1 MKIKLFAAVL
11 AATICMA
18 SVTPQAEAGSRA
30 TENFLSG
37 KESGS
42 VGSTATGD
50 KGSGTDIIAQL
61 LAAVQERKVGYVVF
75 FRIVR
80 VVRMGRVHGKQESSR
95 TLA

>member
-61 LAAVQERKVGYVVF
+61 LAAVKGGGSVKD
-75 FRIVR
+75 
-80 VVRMGRVHGKQESSR
+80 MSSM
-95 TLA
+95 TASDEGTVKNGSADT